1 MYKVDFFLDPIEKMI
16 YTNII
21 ELDEF
26 KLMAATKYDRKI
38 GIYCS
43 KLGSNCHILINL
55 AEVIFWLEILIY
67 FFSAYIFIQ

>member
-43 KLGSNCHILINL
+43 KLGSNCHILINP
-55 AEVIFWLEILIY
+55 AAV
-67 FFSAYIFIQ
+67 SVPYIFSSVNFYSIEAY